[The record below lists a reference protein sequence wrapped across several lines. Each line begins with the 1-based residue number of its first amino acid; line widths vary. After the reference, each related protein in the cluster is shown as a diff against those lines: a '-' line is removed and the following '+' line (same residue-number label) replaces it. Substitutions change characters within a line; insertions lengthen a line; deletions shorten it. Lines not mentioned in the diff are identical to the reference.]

1 MKKSN
6 RGQTI
11 ILLLVFMIV
20 ALMVTTASVISMSVN
35 IRATEKVQGGTN
47 AFDLAES
54 GAENAMVKLLRD
66 INYAGETLTLP
77 QGVVEITVTGTNPK
91 LVRSTSTIGDFQRTI
106 EVTVD
111 TGNNTLTVLSWKEV
125 L

>member
-35 IRATEKVQGGTN
+35 IRATEKVQEGTH

-66 INYAGETLTLP
+66 INYAGETLALP
-77 QGVVEITVTGTNPK
+77 QGNVEITVTGTNPQ
-91 LVRSTSTIGDFQRTI
+91 LVRSTSTVGDFQRTI

-111 TGNNTLTVLSWKEV
+111 TANNTLTVLSWKEV
-125 L
+125 I

>member
-1 MKKSN
+1 MNK
-6 RGQTI
+6 GQTI

-35 IRATEKVQGGTN
+35 IRATEKVQEGTN

-66 INYAGETLTLP
+66 INYAGESLALP
-77 QGVVEITVTGTNPK
+77 QGNVEITVTGTNPK
-91 LVRSTSTIGDFQRTI
+91 LVRSTSTSGDFQRTI
-106 EVTVD
+106 EVIVD